1 MNIFEEL
8 EVLYSEI
15 DDYYAR
21 EELEARRNMDEIDET
36 KEIEFARKRE
46 LNDHAYYL
54 FMFTRFEDH
63 VREQSS
69 KLIKQSQDTIADWRQ
84 RRPWDILPN
93 DKGSDK
99 IFFLNRVA
107 LLAEKGSHHFRNIKR
122 YYDLRNT
129 LGHGGTFTTPVSIP
143 TVVTDFNQYCRML
156 QI

>member
-15 DDYYAR
+15 DDYYVR
-21 EELEARRNMDEIDET
+21 QELEARRNKDEN
-36 KEIEFARKRE
+36 KEREFARKRE

-54 FMFTRFEDH
+54 FMFTRLEDH

-69 KLIKQSQDTIADWRQ
+69 QLIKKSQDNITDWKQ

-93 DKGSDK
+93 DKQSDK

-107 LLAEKGSHHFRNIKR
+107 LLVDKGSHHYQRIKS

-129 LGHGGTFTTPVSIP
+129 LGHGGTFTTPVSMP
-143 TVVTDFNQYCRML
+143 TVVTDFNQYCGML